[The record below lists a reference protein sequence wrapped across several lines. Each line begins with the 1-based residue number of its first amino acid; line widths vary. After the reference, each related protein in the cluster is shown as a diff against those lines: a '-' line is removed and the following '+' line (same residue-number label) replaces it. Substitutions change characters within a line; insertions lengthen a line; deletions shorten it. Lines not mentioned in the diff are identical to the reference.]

1 LFDGLAENFDLDP
14 DVGTL
19 EGKAKKK
26 KKGGT
31 LDAQGVANTSPGKNG
46 ITHGPSREGWS
57 RIKPTLFACAK
68 IAVKSENRY

>member
-31 LDAQGVANTSPGKNG
+31 LDAQGRRQ
-46 ITHGPSREGWS
+46 HFSR
-57 RIKPTLFACAK
+57 
-68 IAVKSENRY
+68 